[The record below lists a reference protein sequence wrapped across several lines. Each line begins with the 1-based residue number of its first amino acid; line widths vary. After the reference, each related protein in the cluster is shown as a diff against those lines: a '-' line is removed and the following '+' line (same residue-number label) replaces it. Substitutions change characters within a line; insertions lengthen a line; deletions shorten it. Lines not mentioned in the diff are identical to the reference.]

1 MRCFVAVDLPAE
13 TRDAIAQAASALRA
27 ANPRAEVS
35 WVRPEKMHLTL
46 KFLADLPDA
55 TAPRMEAALAEVAA
69 RHARFTLVAGG
80 VGGFPSRTRPRVVW
94 AGLTDGVREVG
105 RLAADVE
112 LACEPL
118 GFPLEARPFR
128 GHLTIGRVR
137 SPRGISRVVAAMDG
151 FDTAVF
157 GRWTVHEIAL
167 YRSHLHGSA
176 GSTYERLG
184 QFALNG
190 VSATEPR

>member
-13 TRDAIAQAASALRA
+13 VRDAIAEAASALRA
-27 ANPRAEVS
+27 AGPRADVS
-35 WVRPEKMHLTL
+35 WTRPEKMHLTL
-46 KFLADLPDA
+46 KFLAEVPEP
-55 TAPRMEAALAEVAA
+55 TAPRLATALAGVAA
-69 RHARFTLVAGG
+69 RHAPFTLVAGG
-80 VGGFPSRTRPRVVW
+80 VGGFPSRARPRVLW

-118 GFPLEARPFR
+118 GFALESRPFR

-137 SPRGISRVVAAMDG
+137 MPRGIGRVVAAMDPY
-151 FDTAVF
+151 DDAVF
-157 GRWTVHEIAL
+157 GRWTVRELVL

-176 GSTYERLG
+176 GSTYEPLG
-184 QFALNG
+184 RYALGDG
-190 VSATEPR
+190 V